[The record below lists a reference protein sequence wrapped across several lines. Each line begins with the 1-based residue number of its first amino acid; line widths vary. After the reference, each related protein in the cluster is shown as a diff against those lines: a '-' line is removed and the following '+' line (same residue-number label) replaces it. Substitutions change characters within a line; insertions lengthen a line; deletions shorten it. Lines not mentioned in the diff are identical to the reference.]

1 MTHLLLHKTPNSVSS
16 EPGAAQDIPTDFLI
30 DRSIEVLDLFL
41 RATMLAREVALNG
54 HFGTHQRT
62 GMREVH

>member
-1 MTHLLLHKTPNSVSS
+1 M
-16 EPGAAQDIPTDFLI
+16 GQDIPSDFLI

-41 RATMLAREVALNG
+41 GATMLAREVALNR